1 MMMVVVVV
9 VVVADRRSAKLLLPS
24 HGWPPLRIAAAAA
37 LTWLVAATHSRC
49 PHMAGR
55 CSV

>member
-1 MMMVVVVV
+1 MMMMVVV